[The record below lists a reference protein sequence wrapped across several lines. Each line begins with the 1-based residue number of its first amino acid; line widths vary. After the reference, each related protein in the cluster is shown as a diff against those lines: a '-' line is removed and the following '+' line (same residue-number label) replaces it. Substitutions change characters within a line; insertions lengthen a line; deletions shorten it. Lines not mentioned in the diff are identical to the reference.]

1 MKAEDKIEDLQAHL
15 HRLATL
21 IGQAIEPVRRLNDVL
36 RETVDFLGA
45 VALEGEKPIIVE
57 QLATDER
64 SDVVYVFPCEGKVKE
79 FKVTAAMIRE
89 YMKLYSQMDVDF
101 EFRRMGTWLKANPAK
116 KKTARGMPRF
126 IDSWLSRA
134 QNNGKFQQRVQLALV
149 PPREIP
155 PYEAAGYPSW
165 EAWIDD
171 IRTSSG
177 LDEEDKSEKLKQE
190 EEFAIFKIEDQ
201 RRKWESR

>member
-45 VALEGEKPIIVE
+45 VALEGEKPILVE
-57 QLATDER
+57 QLATDEH

-101 EFRRMGTWLKANPAK
+101 EFRRMGTWLKANPSK

-149 PPREIP
+149 PPRERP
-155 PYEAAGYPSW
+155 PYEIAGYKSW
-165 EAWIDD
+165 EAWIEGV
-171 IRTSSG
+171 RFASG
-177 LDEEDKSEKLKQE
+177 LDEDDKTE
-190 EEFAIFKIEDQ
+190 EMKRQDELFIFDIEEQ